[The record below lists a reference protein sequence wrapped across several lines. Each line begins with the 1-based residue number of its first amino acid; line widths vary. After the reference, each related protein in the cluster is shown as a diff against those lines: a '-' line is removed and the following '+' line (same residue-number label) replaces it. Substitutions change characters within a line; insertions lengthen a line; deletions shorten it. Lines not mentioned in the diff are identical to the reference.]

1 MLTTSVTHLTASS
14 LFWASVSKT
23 KHDSKQC
30 CSLPC
35 FFTPLL
41 LLHCLLF
48 CSILIT
54 DNWNKL
60 SCISCAT
67 FLFLSYCDITCDL
80 LLNRCT
86 ATWNLFFEQTME
98 NYGGFFQVL
107 LYKMIA
113 KLTGSQPQATGVIF
127 TLAQS
132 ITQQQNGFQLCC
144 GKLRENNLNK

>member
-1 MLTTSVTHLTASS
+1 MSYRRTNVWVMSPLTIFAPLLNKTNSFHVAMALYSYKSLRKSNMLTTSVTHLTASS

-23 KHDSKQC
+23 KHNSKQC

-41 LLHCLLF
+41 LSHCLLF

-86 ATWNLFFEQTME
+86 ATWNLFFE
-98 NYGGFFQVL
+98 
-107 LYKMIA
+107 
-113 KLTGSQPQATGVIF
+113 
-127 TLAQS
+127 
-132 ITQQQNGFQLCC
+132 
-144 GKLRENNLNK
+144 